1 MENYFTNPDQ
11 FSDMSHDEDSVSG
24 STRMLSDEDIL
35 QMSPAMFDYDIDI
48 DMDDVV
54 ESATDESC
62 GADISWK
69 STETPPTRRRQRQA
83 ANTRERRRMKAIN
96 DAFEGLR
103 ARVPVARDD
112 RKLSKV
118 DTLRLAIV
126 YIRKLSGMINVSC
139 DTASNVTSGCWN
151 REVQNH
157 KVVIRSYHRSG
168 EYNILG
174 STSLSSHINLINIVV
189 TKIM

>member
-1 MENYFTNPDQ
+1 MNFRMENLFTNPDQ
-11 FSDMSHDEDSVSG
+11 LSNMAHDEDSTSG
-24 STRMLSDEDIL
+24 FTRMFSDEDVL
-35 QMSPAMFDYDIDI
+35 QMSPAMFDYHIDI
-48 DMDDVV
+48 DMDDAIQ
-54 ESATDESC
+54 SATDESY
-62 GADISWK
+62 GAGISWK
-69 STETPPTRRRQRQA
+69 STHTTPARGRQRLA

-118 DTLRLAIV
+118 DTLRLAIA

-151 REVQNH
+151 REVPNH
-157 KVVIRSYHRSG
+157 KVVIRSYLRSG
-168 EYNILG
+168 EYNIPG
-174 STSLSSHINLINIVV
+174 ST
-189 TKIM
+189 

>member
-11 FSDMSHDEDSVSG
+11 FSDMAHDEDSTSG
-24 STRMLSDEDIL
+24 FLQMCSDEDVL
-35 QMSPAMFDYDIDI
+35 QMSPAMFDYQF

-54 ESATDESC
+54 ESTTDESY
-62 GADISWK
+62 GAGISWK
-69 STETPPTRRRQRQA
+69 STKTTPARRRQRHA
-83 ANTRERRRMKAIN
+83 ANTRERRRMKTIN

-112 RKLSKV
+112 RKLPKV
-118 DTLRLAIV
+118 DTLRLAIA
-126 YIRKLSGMINVSC
+126 YIRKLSGIINVSC

-157 KVVIRSYHRSG
+157 KVVIRSYLRSG

-174 STSLSSHINLINIVV
+174 ST
-189 TKIM
+189 